1 MNEIKFKKLDDN
13 AKLPQKAHETDA
25 GWDMWA
31 VSKKENEKYV
41 QYGTGI
47 AFDIPKGWVGELYPR
62 SSVTNK
68 DLMLKNSV
76 GIIDAGYQG
85 EIMFRFNVTKQ
96 NSFFDSYHIG
106 DKIGQ
111 IIFKRLPE
119 VSLVE
124 VNEFKKSFRGEK
136 GFGSTGNK

>member
-1 MNEIKFKKLDDN
+1 MNEINFKKLDDN

-124 VNEFKKSFRGEK
+124 VNEFKKSSRGEK

>member
-68 DLMLKNSV
+68 DLMLKNFSV
-76 GIIDAGYQG
+76 KYNLQ
-85 EIMFRFNVTKQ
+85 
-96 NSFFDSYHIG
+96 
-106 DKIGQ
+106 
-111 IIFKRLPE
+111 
-119 VSLVE
+119 
-124 VNEFKKSFRGEK
+124 
-136 GFGSTGNK
+136 